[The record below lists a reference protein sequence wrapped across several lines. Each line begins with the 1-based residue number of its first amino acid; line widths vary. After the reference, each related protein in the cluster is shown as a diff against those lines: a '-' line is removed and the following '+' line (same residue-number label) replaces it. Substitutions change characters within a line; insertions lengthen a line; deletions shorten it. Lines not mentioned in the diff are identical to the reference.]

1 MNYRSR
7 DDIVSV
13 ILDAANSGGLT
24 KTKIMYQAYL
34 SHDQMKEYLSVLIEN
49 DLLGYDVYTRKFK
62 TTEKGLRFL
71 DAYTQMSDV
80 MKTEQQGQQTM
91 VNPKERIFE
100 KHTIDGY
107 DM

>member
-1 MNYRSR
+1 
-7 DDIVSV
+7 V
-13 ILDAANSGGLT
+13 ILDAANGGELT

-62 TTEKGLRFL
+62 TTEKSLRFL
-71 DAYTQMSDV
+71 DAYAQMNDV

-100 KHTIDGY
+100 KTHHRWI
-107 DM
+107 

>member
-13 ILDAANSGGLT
+13 ILDAANGCGLT

-49 DLLGYDVYTRKFK
+49 DLLGYDV
-62 TTEKGLRFL
+62 
-71 DAYTQMSDV
+71 
-80 MKTEQQGQQTM
+80 
-91 VNPKERIFE
+91 
-100 KHTIDGY
+100 
-107 DM
+107 

>member
-13 ILDAANSGGLT
+13 ILDVANGGGLT

-62 TTEKGLRFL
+62 TTEKSLRFL
-71 DAYTQMSDV
+71 DAYAQMSDV

-100 KHTIDGY
+100 KTHHRWI
-107 DM
+107 

>member
-13 ILDAANSGGLT
+13 ILDAANGGGLT

-34 SHDQMKEYLSVLIEN
+34 SHDQMKEYLRLLIEN

-62 TTEKGLRFL
+62 TTEKSLRFL
-71 DAYTQMSDV
+71 DAYVQMSDL

-100 KHTIDGY
+100 KNTIDGY